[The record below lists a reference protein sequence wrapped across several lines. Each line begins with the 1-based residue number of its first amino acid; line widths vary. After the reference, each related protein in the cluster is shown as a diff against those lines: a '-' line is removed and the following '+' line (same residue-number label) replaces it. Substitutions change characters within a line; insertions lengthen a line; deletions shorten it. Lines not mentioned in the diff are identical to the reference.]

1 MVLTIIGCLI
11 LLASVALLAFVVA
24 AIISPSILK
33 LKNGSTPSRLV
44 IFFAGMWLDAALFIF
59 GLILIGLANPLQTEP
74 KTSSSPSHFA
84 AASDTPTTSLID
96 SASNS
101 DTTELDGAVTT
112 LSALNA
118 SSEQSPAVPEKITK
132 PYDIEC
138 KVVGIS
144 DGDTL
149 TCLEDDH
156 NQIKV
161 RLNQID
167 APEKKQ
173 DFGNASKKA
182 LSAMVFGKVVG
193 LKTNGTDKYRRT
205 LAEVFVDGVNVN
217 KEMVRTGYAW
227 AYKEYL
233 QDNEYIELEKNAQ
246 SESIGLWSVPD
257 PIYPSD
263 FRHGKKKPQSQTAN
277 HEDTLLNTKSSGFS
291 CSGKRFC
298 REMDSCDEA
307 KFYLNQC
314 GVHRLDGD
322 NDGIPCE
329 KIC

>member
-11 LLASVALLAFVVA
+11 LLASIALLAFVVA

-84 AASDTPTTSLID
+84 ASDTPPTSLID
-96 SASNS
+96 FASNS

-118 SSEQSPAVPEKITK
+118 SSEKSPAVPEKITK

-149 TCLEDDH
+149 TCLEDGH

-173 DFGNASKKA
+173 DFVNA
-182 LSAMVFGKVVG
+182 
-193 LKTNGTDKYRRT
+193 
-205 LAEVFVDGVNVN
+205 
-217 KEMVRTGYAW
+217 
-227 AYKEYL
+227 
-233 QDNEYIELEKNAQ
+233 
-246 SESIGLWSVPD
+246 
-257 PIYPSD
+257 
-263 FRHGKKKPQSQTAN
+263 
-277 HEDTLLNTKSSGFS
+277 
-291 CSGKRFC
+291 
-298 REMDSCDEA
+298 
-307 KFYLNQC
+307 
-314 GVHRLDGD
+314 
-322 NDGIPCE
+322 
-329 KIC
+329 